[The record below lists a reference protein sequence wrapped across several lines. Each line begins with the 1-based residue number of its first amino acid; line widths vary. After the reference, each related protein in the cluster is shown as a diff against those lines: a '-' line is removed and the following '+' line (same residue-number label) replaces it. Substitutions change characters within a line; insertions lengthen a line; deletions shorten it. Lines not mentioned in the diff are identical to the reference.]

1 MKASAFLVIHMCL
14 KVKARESV
22 GRCAK
27 PEVNPEN
34 SLPTKR
40 HMILNINDH

>member
-1 MKASAFLVIHMCL
+1 MKALLVLVIHMCL

-22 GRCAK
+22 GRLEK
-27 PEVNPEN
+27 PARDPGN

-40 HMILNINDH
+40 LMILNINDH